1 MQSLL
6 IEVLKETPYKPPNRP
21 PFTPFCHYLN
31 LFQLKEEGFLAEGF
45 VPDDVA
51 VVEIS
56 QANDAK

>member
-6 IEVLKETPYKPPNRP
+6 IEVLKETPYKPPNRL
-21 PFTPFCHYLN
+21 PFCHYLN